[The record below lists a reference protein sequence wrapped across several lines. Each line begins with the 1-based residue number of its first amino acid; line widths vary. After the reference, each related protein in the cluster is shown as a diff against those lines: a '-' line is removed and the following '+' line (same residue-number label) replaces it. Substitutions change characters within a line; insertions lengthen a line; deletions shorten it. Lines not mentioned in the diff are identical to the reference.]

1 MYLKSKAFII
11 NCQLERQGGTNMSVA
26 PRCISCG
33 LVRYK
38 IIADNTKL
46 RLTCNRCGY
55 DLYYMRIDR
64 NDIE

>member
-1 MYLKSKAFII
+1 MKNKAFII
-11 NCQLERQGGTNMSVA
+11 NCQLERQGGRSINVSPICV
-26 PRCISCG
+26 SCG
-33 LVRYK
+33 LGTYK

-55 DLYYMRIDR
+55 DLYYMRIKR

>member
-1 MYLKSKAFII
+1 MKSKAFII
-11 NCQLERQGGTNMSVA
+11 NTQLTIGGGRNMNVS

-33 LVRYK
+33 LGTYK

-55 DLYYMRIDR
+55 DLYYMRINR